1 MNMLTGTARLARELS
16 VTRSVIKKEYKMWRR
31 YPSRVLFMLL
41 MPFLS
46 ILTLYFQGMAL
57 VGGTTSKAFAEYAGT
72 NDYLAFIIIG
82 SAVFIFVSTAIWG
95 IGNAIRREQMMGTL
109 ESIWVAPVSKYT
121 IFFGIAL
128 FDGLFSIYIA
138 FMQLLF
144 STIILPVN
152 LVKPEMAIIV
162 LVTALL
168 LFSLYGMGFLFTG
181 IVLLF
186 KEMEDFTNLINTTL
200 RMVSPVSYPLAAM
213 PAPIAIVALFVP
225 LTYALSAI
233 RGYVGIID
241 TASLAHNAAIL
252 VVFDTAFLVVGSIV
266 FTYAER
272 RARRRG
278 EIATH

>member
-1 MNMLTGTARLARELS
+1 MLTGMSRFARELS
-16 VTRSVIKKEYKMWRR
+16 VTRSVIKKEYMMWRR

-57 VGGTTSKAFAEYAGT
+57 VGGTTSDAFAEYAGT
-72 NDYLAFIIIG
+72 SDYLVFIIVG
-82 SAVFIFVSTAIWG
+82 SALYIFVSTAIWG

-109 ESIWVAPVSKYT
+109 ESVWVTPVSKYT

-128 FDGLFSIYIA
+128 FDGIFSIYIA

-144 STIILPVN
+144 ATIVLPVN
-152 LVKPEMAIIV
+152 LLRPEMAIIV
-162 LVTALL
+162 VVTALL
-168 LFSLYGMGFLFTG
+168 LFSLYGLGFLFTG

-186 KEMEDFTNLINTTL
+186 KEMEDLTNLINTTL

-213 PAPIAIVALFVP
+213 PAPIAIVATFVP
-225 LTYALSAI
+225 LTYALGAI
-233 RGYVGIID
+233 RGYIGITD
-241 TASLAHNAAIL
+241 AASLWHNAGIL
-252 VVFDTAFLVVGSIV
+252 VVFDIAFLIVGSIV